1 MSDIWPGS
9 CLMGLLCAQL
19 TLMGRQSALL
29 FRHYHCYDY
38 RAAYLNPHMIHKT
51 LKNKNNEND
60 FKEKGIRTDHP
71 ASHYTLLDFQPEDDK
86 TAYSEE
92 FRQNK

>member
-1 MSDIWPGS
+1 
-9 CLMGLLCAQL
+9 
-19 TLMGRQSALL
+19 
-29 FRHYHCYDY
+29 
-38 RAAYLNPHMIHKT
+38 MIHKT